1 MSTPLA
7 TGYRETPLWTDEHP
21 LADREPP
28 PLPSRADVV
37 VVGGGYCGLAAA
49 TELASRGLEAIVVD
63 REAQSRGASS
73 RTGGTT
79 REASGTSSVS
89 TAAPDPT
96 DASGSGAP
104 GT

>member
-49 TELASRGLEAIVVD
+49 TELASRGL
-63 REAQSRGASS
+63 
-73 RTGGTT
+73 
-79 REASGTSSVS
+79 
-89 TAAPDPT
+89 
-96 DASGSGAP
+96 
-104 GT
+104 